1 MKRGDRLRERE
12 RQMHEPTNGTRTT
25 RLRLALAAALFGVS
39 FWGAAAAQG
48 GPTVQSLQSS
58 VANDQSQAGQLSRKL
73 ADMTAEAGGTQ
84 VAQLFGE
91 SDEEKAARLQ
101 REQAQDSS
109 LATLTQ
115 KIGDLDDTLRR
126 ITGQIEELDHR
137 LSEQNERIARMRKE
151 FDYKICAL
159 AAQQLGASTESGED
173 TALPCG
179 GSGTSGAPGS
189 PSGGTGGGTG
199 EVHLAPPPGI
209 LGTLPRGAVGNPP
222 QSSPAPSN
230 QMASI
235 DTRPQFESALNMLA
249 RAQYDEARAAFR
261 GFADSYPHDDLAPQ
275 AVYWVGDI
283 AYVQRDF
290 PGAARA
296 FAEIIKKYPAS
307 PRAPESMLKLGQ
319 SLIAMDQKKEG
330 CRALGILPTQ
340 YPAASKSIADQ
351 AVAAR
356 KAAGCR

>member
-1 MKRGDRLRERE
+1 MDEWAYRGGHGLLLVAVVCALVAFV
-12 RQMHEPTNGTRTT
+12 GT
-25 RLRLALAAALFGVS
+25 
-39 FWGAAAAQG
+39 AAAQTN
-48 GPTVQSLQSS
+48 PS
-58 VANDQSQAGQLSRKL
+58 VELLHGRIADAQARTEQLSHKV
-73 ADMTAEAGGTQ
+73 AQVSAEAGGTQ

-109 LATLTQ
+109 LATLSQ
-115 KIGDLDDTLRR
+115 RIGELDDTLRR
-126 ITGQIEELDHR
+126 LTGQVEELDHR
-137 LSEQNERIARMRKE
+137 LTEQNEHIARMRKE

-159 AAQQLGASTESGED
+159 SAQQLGASAATGAE

-179 GSGTSGAPGS
+179 NTGQAAAPASVANSPAGT
-189 PSGGTGGGTG
+189 TG
-199 EVHLAPPPGI
+199 EVHLAPPPGV
-209 LGTLPRGAVGNPP
+209 LGTLPRDSLGNLP
-222 QSSPAPSN
+222 QPSSSPSN

-283 AYVQRDF
+283 AYVQRDY

-296 FAEIIKKYPAS
+296 FAEIIKKYPNS

-319 SLIAMDQKKEG
+319 SLIALDQKKEG
-330 CRALGILPTQ
+330 CRALGTLPTQ
-340 YPAASKSIADQ
+340 YPSASKSVADQ
-351 AVAAR
+351 AVEAR